1 MVLSLVHFV
10 GGAVS
15 NFTIT
20 SDVACDS
27 GSRKVDIIITPEN
40 NENTF
45 VVTLNI
51 EQLSSY
57 GTGASSSLPQS
68 G

>member
-1 MVLSLVHFV
+1 MSWVHFV
-10 GGAVS
+10 DGAVS

-20 SDVACDS
+20 SDVVS
-27 GSRKVDIIITPEN
+27 GTGVNIIITPEN

-45 VVTLNI
+45 VVTLDI
-51 EQLSSY
+51 EQLSSC
-57 GTGASSSLPQS
+57 TGVISSLPRAQVQ